1 MRVPFERDETFQAE
15 TRHQSPPIAPL
26 GDVRRDK
33 DGQPIPKRPNDK
45 RFLD

>member
-1 MRVPFERDETFQAE
+1 MRVLFECDEAFQAE
-15 TRHQSPPIAPL
+15 TRYQSPPIAPL

-33 DGQPIPKRPNDK
+33 DSQSIPKRPNDK